1 MIENSSVLRIIIR
14 LVTSFLRLGCRNR
27 PSYLPPL
34 FSNKKKFA
42 PFSSTHNTTLTKH
55 TAIFAKLGLLY
66 CCTGQGL
73 VMNEPNFHILFQ
85 APLQAFEFKACC
97 TTFYSLGL
105 LMMRVWVHPPFCLRA
120 NFQKASAIH
129 NFWPDFS
136 RETPSLSSEERI
148 LTV

>member
-14 LVTSFLRLGCRNR
+14 LVKSFLRLGCRNL

-42 PFSSTHNTTLTKH
+42 PFSSTHNTTSTKH
-55 TAIFAKLGLLY
+55 GYIFAKLGLLY
-66 CCTGQGL
+66 CIRQGL

-105 LMMRVWVHPPFCLRA
+105 LMMRFWVHPPFCLRA

-136 RETPSLSSEERI
+136 RETPSLSSEERFF
-148 LTV
+148 